1 MQNSQT
7 ISEPTRTSAIRTK
20 TGNPGPVP
28 APFWNWLAGPAWLLA
43 ALLTWKLPDGD
54 DFPDTDRFALLLLA
68 VGLCLLIVTATRRLK
83 GRAPWALA
91 LGLGLGLWE
100 VVQAKFLLLPRP
112 FFGTPQDLLDVF
124 LTDWK
129 RLGDSLF
136 HSLLLLA
143 IGYASGSVLGIIT
156 GVALGRS
163 HHVRYWVRPL
173 MRLIGPLP
181 PVALLPLTFVIF
193 PSTRLA
199 GEVLMALAAGFPAAV
214 LTWSGVSAVDP
225 AYYDV
230 ARTMGA
236 SNRFLVLRIA
246 LPAATP
252 QIFVGLFMGLGSSFA
267 MLVVA
272 EMLGVKSGLGF
283 YMQWAQGWA
292 AYPNMYAALLV
303 MSVMC
308 TTLMTLLFKL
318 RDHFLKWQK
327 NGLKW

>member
-1 MQNSQT
+1 MS
-7 ISEPTRTSAIRTK
+7 RVTSAQKAEQPSFKALLWRW
-20 TGNPGPVP
+20 G
-28 APFWNWLAGPAWLLA
+28 AGPCWALA
-43 ALLTWKLPDGD
+43 ALLTWWLPDGD
-54 DFPDTDRFALLLLA
+54 DFPDTTLLA
-68 VGLCLLIVTATRRLK
+68 GLFLACGVVLLVLAALKRL
-83 GRAPWALA
+83 RYWAPWSAV
-91 LGLGLGLWE
+91 LGLGLGAWE

-129 RLGDSLF
+129 RLGDSLL
-136 HSLLLLA
+136 HSLLLLL
-143 IGYASGSVLGIIT
+143 IGYGIGACVGIAV
-156 GVALGRS
+156 GMALGRS
-163 HHVRYWVRPL
+163 LRFRYWVRPI
-173 MRLIGPLP
+173 MRVIGPLP
-181 PVALLPLTFVIF
+181 PVALLPLAFVIM

-199 GEVLMALAAGFPAAV
+199 GEALMALSAGFPVAV
-214 LTWSGVSAVDP
+214 LTWSGVAAVDP

-236 SNRFLVLRIA
+236 KDRFLVLRVA

-252 QIFVGLFMGLGSSFA
+252 QIFVGLFMGLGASFS

-303 MSVMC
+303 MALMC
-308 TTLMTLLFKL
+308 TSLMTLLFKL
-318 RDHFLKWQK
+318 RDYVLRWQK
-327 NGLKW
+327 DGLKW

>member
-1 MQNSQT
+1 MSNSQT
-7 ISEPTRTSAIRTK
+7 IPASASPPATRAQ
-20 TGNPGPVP
+20 TGNRALAP
-28 APFWNWLAGPAWLLA
+28 AMLWQWLAGPVWLLA
-43 ALLTWKLPDGD
+43 ALLTWKLPDRD
-54 DFPDTDRFALLLLA
+54 DFPDTGQFAILLLA
-68 VGLCLLIVTATRRLK
+68 VGLCLLALTAIGRLK
-83 GRAPWALA
+83 ERAPWALV
-91 LGLGLGLWE
+91 LGLGLGAWE
-100 VVQAKFLLLPRP
+100 VIQAKFLLLPRP

-129 RLGDSLF
+129 RLGDSLL

-143 IGYASGSVLGIIT
+143 IGYVSGSVLGIIT

-163 HHVRYWVRPL
+163 HHVRYWVRPI

-199 GEVLMALAAGFPAAV
+199 GEVLMALAAGFPVAV
-214 LTWSGVSAVDP
+214 LTWSGVSAVDH

-236 SNRFLVLRIA
+236 RNRFLVLRIA

-252 QIFVGLFMGLGSSFA
+252 QIFVGLFMGLGASFA

-292 AYPNMYAALLV
+292 AYPNMYAALIV
-303 MSVMC
+303 MSLMC